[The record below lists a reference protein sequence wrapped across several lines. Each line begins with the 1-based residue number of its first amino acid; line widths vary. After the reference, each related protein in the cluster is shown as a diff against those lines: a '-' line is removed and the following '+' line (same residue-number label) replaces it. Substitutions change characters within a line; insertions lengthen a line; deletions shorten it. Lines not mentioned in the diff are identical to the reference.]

1 MSAPAPRPILG
12 TPDEFP
18 PRPPMG
24 RGRFVV
30 YAVMAVV
37 VAVVA
42 GGWGYVILSA
52 RGNPDVR
59 ADVITFDTSR
69 PGSAEI
75 TFVVHKPDDRAAT
88 CRLRAVDVHHV
99 EVGTREITIPPG
111 RGDVALTEQVRINA
125 QATSVDVQG
134 CSLV

>member
-1 MSAPAPRPILG
+1 MSSPAPRPILG

-18 PRPPMG
+18 PKPPLG
-24 RGRFVV
+24 KSRFLV
-30 YAVMAVV
+30 YVIMAVV
-37 VAVVA
+37 VAIVA

-59 ADVITFDTSR
+59 ATVVTFDTSR
-69 PGSAEI
+69 PDTAEV
-75 TFVVHKPDDRAAT
+75 TFVVNKPGDRAAT

-111 RGDVALTEQVRINA
+111 SGDVALTEQVRISA